1 MMPSLTRPSL
11 IRSASEGSTA
21 ATVTPRSQDGDMEMQ
36 LPFPNQ
42 APRRSAT
49 RHRPVLGA
57 FPSGGLTS
65 IGRLDEETRRIGR
78 AGLADA
84 RATLAAS
91 RWPHDSLAQEPPSDS
106 EAGAAVPA

>member
-11 IRSASEGSTA
+11 IRSASEGSTTG
-21 ATVTPRSQDGDMEMQ
+21 TVTPRSQDGGMEMQ

-42 APRRSAT
+42 APRRPTT
-49 RHRPVLGA
+49 RRRPVPAA
-57 FPSGGLTS
+57 FPSGGLTPP
-65 IGRLDEETRRIGR
+65 GQLDEETRRIGR

-91 RWPHDSLAQEPPSDS
+91 RWPHDSLVQGSPDS
-106 EAGAAVPA
+106 I